1 MNKEQQLT
9 NIITEYLDA
18 DYFLVDVILKNQ
30 KPKAKL
36 TVLIDG
42 DQGVSID
49 KCAELSRW
57 LGKQIEEQ
65 NIIQNAYTLEVSS
78 PGVDTPLKSYR
89 QYVKNVGRKVK
100 VFLDDQ
106 NTQVGVLEKVEESF
120 IVIQPEKKGKTI
132 LEKIEIPFEQIQKT
146 KVMISFG

>member
-49 KCAELSRW
+49 KCAQLSRW

-100 VFLDDQ
+100 VFLDNQ

>member
-9 NIITEYLDA
+9 NIITEHLDA

-49 KCAELSRW
+49 KCAQLSRW

-100 VFLDDQ
+100 VFLDNQ